1 MSRRPEQ
8 TYQYSWTAWTSGFR
22 SGCDTQIDVSKSV
35 VPTEA
40 NRVMRGQQRWPNAER
55 GLFSWRR
62 EAMEKTQPFLPCPMQ
77 KRRHALSPVQRKLFE
92 PVQAALTKLP
102 SVGGL
107 KPHTFISHSL
117 EAGRSKIK
125 CPEKFPFLVGQQ
137 VCSLGPQVAKR
148 ETTSLASLFSSS
160 HDLITSQ
167 RPHRHRASH

>member
-1 MSRRPEQ
+1 MQ
-8 TYQYSWTAWTSGFR
+8 KG
-22 SGCDTQIDVSKSV
+22 GCLAGGEKPWRKHNLFFP
-35 VPTEA
+35 VPC
-40 NRVMRGQQRWPNAER
+40 
-55 GLFSWRR
+55 
-62 EAMEKTQPFLPCPMQ
+62 K
-77 KRRHALSPVQRKLFE
+77 KRRHALGPVQRKLFE

-137 VCSLGPQVAKR
+137 VCSLGLQVAKR